1 MSSESLFTKC
11 NGCKKDI
18 SKSAAKCPHCGKRQ
32 LGASKL
38 GWVGIAIVSLVI
50 VSALSSILSGQS
62 DKGAGIDQKSQ
73 DAASQTPTEKVNN
86 DVKLEYQWAKAGFGS
101 VMEVDF
107 RVINDSSIGIR
118 DIEIQCDH
126 YAKSGTKVDR
136 NNRTIYEIVGAKT
149 SRTFNKFSMGF
160 IHEQAATT
168 NCFVKRF
175 SAQ

>member
-18 SKSAAKCPHCGKRQ
+18 SKSAGNCPHCGKRQ

-38 GWVGIAIVSLVI
+38 SWVGIAIVSLI
-50 VSALSSILSGQS
+50 IISTLSSIFSGQS
-62 DKGAGIDQKSQ
+62 DKGASIDQKPPNT
-73 DAASQTPTEKVNN
+73 ASQTPTEKAKN
-86 DVKLEYQWAKAGFGS
+86 DVKLEYQWAKTGFGS

-107 RVINDSSIGIR
+107 RVVNDSSIGIR

-126 YAKSGTKVDR
+126 YANSGTKVDS
-136 NNRTIYEIVGAKT
+136 NNRTIYDIVGAKT

-160 IHEQAATT
+160 IHEQAAKT
-168 NCFVKRF
+168 NCFVKKF

>member
-18 SKSAAKCPHCGKRQ
+18 SKSAEKCPHCGKRQ

-38 GWVGIAIVSLVI
+38 GWIGIAIVSLII
-50 VSALSSILSGQS
+50 VSALSSIFSGQS
-62 DKGAGIDQKSQ
+62 DRGTGIDQKYGNT
-73 DAASQTPTEKVNN
+73 ASQTPTEKAKS
-86 DVKLEYQWAKAGFGS
+86 DVKLEYHWAKTGFGS
-101 VMEVDF
+101 VMEADF
-107 RVINDSSIGIR
+107 RIVNDSSIGIR

-126 YAKSGTKVDR
+126 YANSGTKVDS

-149 SRTFNKFSMGF
+149 SRTFKKFSMGF

-168 NCFVKRF
+168 NCFIKKF